1 MVVEPISKEKRN
13 QLLTAARNQD
23 VVICAHDNADV
34 DAMVSAEI
42 IRRILFHENIEAK
55 IVRRTPADADSL
67 EIIEREGLLRTPD
80 SEILEEIPNGASI
93 VLCDWFFIPGEES
106 ADIIAVFDHHPTD
119 AAPDVPVFFDVAASS
134 TSRLLYQLFL
144 GSNIDD
150 FAVPW
155 SDKEL
160 DEVTLGTLYASF
172 VDTNGL
178 KSTRTDPDDF
188 PWMDLVIIQYG
199 LDKRHLTE
207 VGMCLTDLSQP
218 IEKLIR
224 NGEKNYVLP
233 NGKRA
238 FMSYIIVNG
247 HDNQLDRPLR
257 EELEYVLRHGT
268 DRAGDPFDYAW
279 HMVCDLGCDKTYV
292 CKTRKLGGSDT
303 ESYWDEYAGNLSRAR
318 DIYPMLER
326 DNQL

>member
-1 MVVEPISKEKRN
+1 MVVESISKEKRN
-13 QLLTAARNQD
+13 QLLALARNRD

-42 IRRILFHENIEAK
+42 MRRILFHENIEAK
-55 IVRRTPADADSL
+55 VVRRTPADADSL

-80 SEILEEIPNGASI
+80 LEIFREIPNGAAI
-93 VLCDWFFIPGEES
+93 VLCDWFSIPGEEN
-106 ADIIAVFDHHPTD
+106 ADVIAVFDHHPTD
-119 AAPDVPVFFDVAASS
+119 TAPAAPVFFDVTISS
-134 TSRLLYQLFL
+134 TSRLLYQLFF
-144 GSNIDD
+144 GGNIDD

-155 SDKEL
+155 SDEEL

-188 PWMDLVIIQYG
+188 PWMDLVVAQYG
-199 LDKRHLTE
+199 LDKRHLIE

-224 NGEKNYVLP
+224 SGEKNYVLP

-238 FMSYIIVNG
+238 FISYIIVNG
-247 HDNQLDRPLR
+247 HDNRLDRPLR
-257 EELEYVLRHGT
+257 EELEYVLRHGV
-268 DRAGDPFDYAW
+268 DRTGEPFDYAW
-279 HMVCDLGCDKTYV
+279 HMVCDLGRNTTYV
-292 CKTRKLGGSDT
+292 CKTRKLEGSDI

-318 DIYPMLER
+318 DIYPMLEH